1 MSSPK
6 DFHDDISQ
14 QTLYAIEHLH
24 GLPTFVKEAAVE
36 GKDEVDKIPS
46 SSFADPRHRKFP
58 CHTKAATWLS
68 NAYFQN
74 SKDAYS
80 KDEEAL
86 VQERI
91 IKAAEYWSI
100 RTLVKNFNSNHVKM
114 ASYDDSNLQD
124 EDYALVAEFDGKVVR
139 RFPIPNA
146 PSVKAAGEYLY
157 AHRFDY
163 PYPWRKAAARRI
175 LAKAV
180 EYDEKAENGEKVASQ
195 ILRFEPQTLEYLQRA
210 AGLGMT
216 HPQWAAEKIAQ
227 RVYMLP
233 DRLRSYQRKLAE
245 LAVEFRKLPSCTH
258 QQMSKLAAVLDT
270 VDRETGLCRNY
281 HEGVEMPEEICFTVL
296 KKEAED
302 ILDSYITLQTGNAY
316 PVGLLASLPL
326 EKVAGVLG
334 EAFTDQVKTPD
345 GNLDI
350 TKFAEILPTLPRP
363 DAKLIERVLEES
375 MKGPIAKAAAAGR
388 KMMESE
394 LRKVARLKFR
404 KASEIDPKALAAE
417 TQAKMDEANTGDPTQ
432 PKVTV
437 IGDRIP

>member
-1 MSSPK
+1 MNSPK
-6 DFHDDISQ
+6 DFNDDISQ

-24 GLPTFVKEAAVE
+24 GLPAFVKAASIE

-80 KDEEAL
+80 KDEGAL

-91 IKAAEYWSI
+91 VKAAEYWSI
-100 RTLVKNFNSNHVKM
+100 RSLVKNFNRSHDKM
-114 ASYDDSNLQD
+114 ASFDTSNLQD
-124 EDYALVAEFDGKVVR
+124 SDYALVADFNGNVVR

-157 AHRFDY
+157 AHRFEY

-180 EYDEKAENGEKVASQ
+180 EFDEAFERGEKTAAQ
-195 ILRFEPQTLEYLQRA
+195 ILRFEPKTMEYLQRA
-210 AGLGMT
+210 AGIGMT

-245 LAVEFRKLPSCTH
+245 LAVELRKMPGCTH
-258 QQMSKLAAVLDT
+258 QQMSKLAAVLD
-270 VDRETGLCRNY
+270 VIDRETGLCSNY
-281 HEGVEMPEEICFTVL
+281 HEGVEMPEEICFKVL
-296 KKEAED
+296 QKEAED
-302 ILDSYITLQTGNAY
+302 ILDSYITLQTGTIY
-316 PVGLLASLPL
+316 PVGMLASLSL

-334 EAFTDQVKTPD
+334 DEFAAQIKMSD
-345 GNLDI
+345 GSMDI
-350 TKFAEILPTLPRP
+350 AKFAEILPTLPRP
-363 DAKLIERVLEES
+363 DAKLIERVMEET
-375 MKGPIAKAAAAGR
+375 MKEPIAKAAAIGR

-404 KASEIDPKALAAE
+404 KASEIDPKTLAAE
-417 TQAKMDEANTGDPTQ
+417 TQAKMDKANTGDPTQ